1 MKKEKKKI
9 SLALQGGGSH
19 GAFTWG
25 IMERLLEEDVLDIR
39 GICGTSAG
47 AMNAAVTA
55 YGLHQGGNIG
65 AIELLEKF
73 WKKVADSARFSP
85 LQPSWLDSALYPGDM
100 NFSAGFQFFSLMTQT
115 LSPYQFN
122 PLDIN
127 PLRNIVE
134 ELIDFDALH
143 HSNVKVFACAT
154 NVKTC
159 KPKIFKGKEITAD
172 ALMASAC
179 LPLLFKAVEINGEF
193 YWDGGYMG
201 NPSIYPLIDH
211 TDSNDILLLKV
222 NPVVVNEVPKTVA
235 EIQDRINDISF
246 NSSLMA
252 EMRMVYFKE
261 KILKLGYDLRGRLRK
276 IYFHGISADQV
287 LDDFSLASK
296 FNASWKFLNTLR
308 ERGRGCADVWL
319 HENYHH
325 VGHSSSLDIRKVF
338 V

>member
-1 MKKEKKKI
+1 MKREKKKI

-25 IMERLLEEDVLDIR
+25 IMERLLEEDVLDIK

-47 AMNAAVTA
+47 AMNAAITA
-55 YGLHQGGNIG
+55 YGLHKGGNAG
-65 AIELLEKF
+65 AIDLLEKF
-73 WKKVADSARFSP
+73 WKKVADSAKYSP

-122 PLDIN
+122 PMDIN

-134 ELIDFDALH
+134 ELIDFEALH
-143 HSNVKVFACAT
+143 HSHVKVFACAT

-222 NPVVVNEVPKTVA
+222 NCC
-235 EIQDRINDISF
+235 R
-246 NSSLMA
+246 
-252 EMRMVYFKE
+252 
-261 KILKLGYDLRGRLRK
+261 
-276 IYFHGISADQV
+276 
-287 LDDFSLASK
+287 
-296 FNASWKFLNTLR
+296 NTR
-308 ERGRGCADVWL
+308 
-319 HENYHH
+319 
-325 VGHSSSLDIRKVF
+325 
-338 V
+338 